1 MKKRILTVG
10 AIAIVIIL
18 ITTLIV
24 QAVSI
29 HKMKQEQAAHF
40 DQYLSS
46 AVQSYEEYKRT
57 GYEFQYE
64 HAMFNLHS
72 ASSIALLL
80 DDDEYNGLHGVLQSL
95 CGSYFSSPDDFALFM
110 DEIVEILK
118 DYESHKSAEALYT
131 QLNNVDNRLFAML
144 LERTEKID

>member
-1 MKKRILTVG
+1 MNIIHTLTFMHLV
-10 AIAIVIIL
+10 L
-18 ITTLIV
+18 
-24 QAVSI
+24 
-29 HKMKQEQAAHF
+29 K
-40 DQYLSS
+40 
-46 AVQSYEEYKRT
+46 
-57 GYEFQYE
+57 
-64 HAMFNLHS
+64 FNS

-80 DDDEYNGLHGVLQSL
+80 DDDEYKGLHGVLQSL
-95 CGSYFSSPDDFALFM
+95 CGSYFSSPDDFTLFM